1 MFLECM
7 GMAVPRYTLIYTN
20 RVFMTIYE
28 CEIKAEHAYK
38 LGIIRLDQID
48 DYAKHLYE
56 KYNGVKYEN
65 SK

>member
-1 MFLECM
+1 M
-7 GMAVPRYTLIYTN
+7 GTAIPRYTLIYTN

-28 CEIKAEHAYK
+28 CDKKAEDAYR
-38 LGIIRLDQID
+38 LGVIRLDQID

-56 KYNGVKYEN
+56 KNNGVKYEN